1 MFSWFIQVVAVV
13 SVSFCFDCRIVFH
26 LWKLTI
32 LDQKDVQV
40 LMILS
45 LIGFIRYFFFFKEA

>member
-45 LIGFIRYFFFFKEA
+45 LIGFIRYFFFF